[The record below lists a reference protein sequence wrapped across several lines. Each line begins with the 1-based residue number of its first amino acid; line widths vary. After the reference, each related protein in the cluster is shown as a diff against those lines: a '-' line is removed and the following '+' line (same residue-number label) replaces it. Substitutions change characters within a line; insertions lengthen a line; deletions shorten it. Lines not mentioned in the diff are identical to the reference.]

1 MTFWII
7 AFLIALLA
15 TAPLVLVL
23 RRAHGSESD
32 DAGNTAVELRV
43 YKDQLAEVER
53 DLSRGL
59 LSEDAAKR
67 ARLEISRRMLDA
79 DTKSGDQTTKD
90 APAPLWAA
98 LLVGVLVLGCAI
110 ALYMKE
116 GAPGYPDLPL
126 ERRIAL
132 AQEARDNRPNQ
143 ATLEQ
148 NVELPQLDA
157 RGTELLDGLR
167 DKLESSPD
175 NLEQQQLMAMFAY
188 QVEMFKDAYTAQER
202 VIVLKGD
209 EATSDD
215 YAALAEMMILAAG
228 GFSVSPEAER
238 ALTRSLARDPDNG
251 ASNYYAGLLF
261 AQTGSPD
268 KAFSIW
274 NNLLKNSAPD
284 DPWVPALRAQIEGI
298 AQAAGIKYTLPPL
311 ASTLKGPTAE
321 DIEAASDMDAGDRQE
336 FIRSMV
342 DQLSARLANSGGSPE
357 EWARL
362 ISSLGVL
369 GDTGRAR
376 AIWNE
381 AQVIF
386 GPDANAL
393 ATVRAAAQSA
403 GVAQ

>member
-15 TAPLVLVL
+15 TAPMVLVL
-23 RRAHGSESD
+23 RRARGSESD

-98 LLVGVLVLGCAI
+98 LALGAVVIAAGVWLY
-110 ALYMKE
+110 ALE
-116 GAPGYPDLPL
+116 GAPSYPDLPL

-148 NVELPQLDA
+148 NVEVPQLDA

-188 QVEMFKDAYTAQER
+188 QVEMFKDAYIAQER

-298 AQAAGIKYTLPPL
+298 AQA
-311 ASTLKGPTAE
+311 
-321 DIEAASDMDAGDRQE
+321 
-336 FIRSMV
+336 
-342 DQLSARLANSGGSPE
+342 
-357 EWARL
+357 
-362 ISSLGVL
+362 
-369 GDTGRAR
+369 
-376 AIWNE
+376 
-381 AQVIF
+381 
-386 GPDANAL
+386 
-393 ATVRAAAQSA
+393 
-403 GVAQ
+403 